1 MTPAERRLARARRA
15 LNQPHSI
22 NSLLD
27 ASRELRAAERALE
40 EERAKPKPS
49 EATTE
54 EILGAVMATIRAQI
68 LGP

>member
-1 MTPAERRLARARRA
+1 
-15 LNQPHSI
+15 
-22 NSLLD
+22 LLD

>member
-27 ASRELRAAERALE
+27 ASRELRQAERALE
-40 EERAKPKPS
+40 EERAKPR